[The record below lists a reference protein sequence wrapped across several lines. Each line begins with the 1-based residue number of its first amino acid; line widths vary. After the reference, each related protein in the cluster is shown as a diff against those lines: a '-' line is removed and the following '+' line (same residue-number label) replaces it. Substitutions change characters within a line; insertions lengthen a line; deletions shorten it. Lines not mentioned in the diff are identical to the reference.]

1 MSKTRIHFSSIAA
14 ALALACAGSAF
25 AGPTIAAGD
34 SSIFFNNFEN
44 FYRPVANCSV
54 QVAPGVFFDTCLA
67 SSTVPG
73 NEDPSGYRR
82 ANQALGGNVFANDIF
97 VGILNVQ
104 NISSA
109 VSGSDT
115 YNSIPGDRFTG
126 YFAQRVVSATGG
138 ATGTVTLGTVA
149 ADPFGILAA
158 GEMFRLYSNM
168 PGFSSGGTLASS
180 ILSATSGG
188 TFWGSLG
195 LQSEGFAYTR
205 TDLTVPINSSNTE
218 AFLALDI
225 MVQGPGYS
233 AGLLQKVNDFN
244 ETIVG
249 GVITN
254 AGSQICT
261 LADIANPAVVCTDIV
276 GTSEIE
282 ANNLFVTGASP
293 WQFASNDPFELNR
306 VPEPGALALVGL
318 ALAGLSL
325 TRRRKV

>member
-1 MSKTRIHFSSIAA
+1 MSKTRIRLSSIAA
-14 ALALACAGSAF
+14 ALAMACAGSAF
-25 AGPTIAAGD
+25 ASPTIAAGD

-44 FYRPVANCSV
+44 LYRPVANCV
-54 QVAPGVFFDTCLA
+54 VTVAPGVQVDTCLA
-67 SSTVPG
+67 SSAVPG
-73 NEDPSGYRR
+73 NEDPIGYRR
-82 ANQALGGNVFANDIF
+82 ANQALGGNVFADDVF

-109 VSGSDT
+109 ASGSDT

-138 ATGTVTLGTVA
+138 ATGTVTLGTAV
-149 ADPFGILAA
+149 DPFGILAA
-158 GEMFRLYSNM
+158 GEMFRLYSDM

-180 ILSATSGG
+180 IASATTGG

-205 TDLTVPINSSNTE
+205 TDLTVPINSTNTL

-233 AGLLQKVNDFN
+233 AGILQKVNDFN
-244 ETIVG
+244 ETLVG

-254 AGSQICT
+254 PASQICT
-261 LADIANPAVVCTDIV
+261 LADIANPGVACTDIV

-282 ANNLFVTGASP
+282 ANNLFGTGRSP

-318 ALAGLSL
+318 ALAALSL
-325 TRRRKV
+325 TRKRKV